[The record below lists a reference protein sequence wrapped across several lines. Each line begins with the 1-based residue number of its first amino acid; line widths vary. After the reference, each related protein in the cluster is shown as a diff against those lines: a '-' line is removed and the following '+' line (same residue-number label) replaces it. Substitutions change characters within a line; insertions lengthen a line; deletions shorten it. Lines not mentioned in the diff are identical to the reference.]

1 MPSAPTLSILETFWA
16 PLAAAAGLRH
26 GLQDSLTLFLFALAR
41 WLPIVVV
48 APFLGGGRSVV
59 SAIKLGLGA
68 VLAVFMVPLL
78 SARAPSPLPFEG
90 LLWWGIVIREMC
102 VGLMLGFAGSLLFW
116 GAEIG
121 GRFIDTSRGAN
132 IAQAFVPQLATQ
144 SSPLGNFFYQLFV
157 ALFYLLGGHRLFF
170 EAVFDSYRLIPVV
183 SAELALGDV
192 TREFIA
198 GTAGTFVLGL
208 KIVAPAML
216 VIVLLDLVLGV
227 ANRMAPQ
234 LDVFFFSLSLRST
247 LASAVIAISLYYV
260 VRIVTQATQQGHGWL
275 VELIAKMGTTS

>member
-1 MPSAPTLSILETFWA
+1 MPSLPNPSILESFWA
-16 PLAAAAGLRH
+16 PLGAAAGIRH
-26 GLQDSLTLFLFALAR
+26 GLSDTLTLFLLGFAR

-59 SAIKLGLGA
+59 NAVKLGLGA
-68 VLAVFMVPLL
+68 LLAAFMVPLL
-78 SARAPSPLPFEG
+78 SAGAPVPLG
-90 LLWWGIVIREMC
+90 LSGLVWWGIAVREIC
-102 VGLMLGFAGSLLFW
+102 VGLLLGFAGSLLFW

-144 SSPLGNFFYQLFV
+144 SSPLGSFFYQLFV
-157 ALFYLLGGHRLFF
+157 ALFYTLGGHRLFF
-170 EAVFDSYRLIPVV
+170 DAVFDSYRLIPVV
-183 SAELALGDV
+183 SSRLSLGDV
-192 TREFIA
+192 TGELIA

-216 VIVLLDLVLGV
+216 IIVLLDLVLGV

-260 VRIVTQATQQGHGWL
+260 VAIVTDATQGEHARL
-275 VELIAKMGTTS
+275 AEILSKLGTRD